1 MDDRQQINSGSKSAN
16 MADISEKIKT
26 DFFEYFEP
34 VVDDCCMRIDLE
46 LGVQLGKNREK
57 FSKEQYIKLLEYLR
71 SIRKEL
77 KQNYLLK
84 IHEIFHDMYQ
94 KAASNQPGGIDFS
107 KVSLSS
113 DAAVKESHAI
123 AQIISECEHLFYEE
137 LASFNKHIAL
147 SQGKHTIA
155 DSQNPIFPDKLM
167 RALVEAVQPL
177 KLNTDCRI
185 ALYKTF
191 EANVFSQLG
200 FIYRELIKRC
210 EMPVTP
216 PLYLVGEIKEAVEPA
231 LTAVEHCSAEF
242 RLLQEKLL
250 LWRGLHTPSAY
261 DLTSATPAA
270 CYEHFEILNALQ
282 ILQQFNEDLEAGEK
296 IPVLKW
302 RVLKKLEEL
311 SFSDKAKNL
320 AQQDEDVL
328 DLVAII
334 FSEIERDEL
343 LQDAVKKVILQL
355 EIPVAVISV
364 GRYSIFT
371 LADNPV
377 RQLLDDLFAAGLF
390 LNVDEHD
397 DLLILQ
403 RIASAVKK
411 MSKDSGGEF
420 PGWTK
425 EADEFSSYLT
435 KQIERSQVIEQN
447 IRQSMNKQQEVESVR
462 KLVFTVIENSMK
474 GKALPTAIV
483 EFLRNVWSEVL
494 LDVYMRNNEQP
505 ERWVNTVQAMDDL
518 IISVMPPADEVHKKQ
533 ILKFLPGLITE
544 LRQGLKQISY
554 DKAAQSRFFK
564 DLAVWHIILMDKKEV
579 KQAMVEGNALPD
591 KMDTVAGNN
600 SELTK
605 NLALGSWV
613 EFTSESVRDWGK
625 LLWKDAAMENMLF
638 VRKSGEKMFEI
649 HVNELAKKLKLGQ
662 VVLVKVNQQTITER
676 VLSELMGL

>member
-1 MDDRQQINSGSKSAN
+1 MDDRQQINSGSKPAN
-16 MADISEKIKT
+16 MADISREIKAV
-26 DFFEYFEP
+26 FFEYFEP
-34 VVDDCCMRIDLE
+34 VLDDCCMRIDLE

-84 IHEIFHDMYQ
+84 VHDIFNGMYQ
-94 KAASNQPGGIDFS
+94 QAASNQPGGIDFS

-113 DAAVKESHAI
+113 DAAVKESHAV

-137 LASFNKHIAL
+137 LASFNKHLAR

-167 RALVEAVQPL
+167 RALVESIQPL

-185 ALYKTF
+185 ALYKIF

-210 EMPVTP
+210 AVPVAQ
-216 PLYLVGEIKEAVEPA
+216 PLYRVGEIKEMDEPA
-231 LTAVEHCSAEF
+231 LTGVEPCSAEF
-242 RLLQEKLL
+242 RLLQEKLS
-250 LWRGLHTPSAY
+250 LWRELHTPSAY
-261 DLTSATPAA
+261 DLTSALPAA
-270 CYEHFEILNALQ
+270 FYEHFEILNALQ
-282 ILQQFNEDLEAGEK
+282 VLQQFNEDLDAGEK
-296 IPVLKW
+296 MPVLKW

-311 SFSDKAKNL
+311 SFSDKVKKL

-328 DLVAII
+328 DLVALI

-355 EIPVAVISV
+355 EIPLAAISV
-364 GRYSIFT
+364 GRYSIFS
-371 LADNPV
+371 LADNSV

-397 DLLILQ
+397 ELLILQ
-403 RIASAVKK
+403 RIASTVKK
-411 MSKDSGGEF
+411 MSKESGVAF
-420 PGWTK
+420 SGWTK
-425 EADEFSSYLT
+425 EADEFSSFLS
-435 KQIERSQVIEQN
+435 KQNQRSQVIEQN
-447 IRQSMNKQQEVESVR
+447 ISQSMNKQQEVESVR
-462 KLVFTVIENSMK
+462 KVVFTLIENSMK

-494 LDVYMRNNEQP
+494 LDVYMHNNEQP
-505 ERWVNTVQAMDDL
+505 ERLENTVQAMDDL
-518 IISVMPPADEVHKKQ
+518 IVSVIPPANDDHKKQ
-533 ILKFLPGLITE
+533 ILKLLPGLIAE
-544 LRQGLKQISY
+544 LRKGLKQISY

-564 DLAVWHIILMDKKEV
+564 DLAVWHIILMDKKEA
-579 KQAMVEGNALPD
+579 KQAMVDDTAVPE
-591 KMDTVAGNN
+591 KMDAVASNS
-600 SELTK
+600 SELAK
-605 NLALGSWV
+605 NLTVGSWV
-613 EFTSESVRDWGK
+613 EFTSESLKYWGK

-638 VRKSGEKMFEI
+638 VRKNGEKMFEI
-649 HVNELAKKLKLGQ
+649 QANELEKKLRLGQ
-662 VVLVKVNQQTITER
+662 VALVKLDPRGITER
-676 VLSELMGL
+676 VLSELLGL

>member
-1 MDDRQQINSGSKSAN
+1 MDDRQQINSGSKPAN
-16 MADISEKIKT
+16 MADISGKIKT

-34 VVDDCCMRIDLE
+34 VVDDCCMRIDFE

-84 IHEIFHDMYQ
+84 VHDIFNGMDQ
-94 KAASNQPGGIDFS
+94 QTASNKPGGIDFS

-113 DAAVKESHAI
+113 DDAVKENYAV

-137 LASFNKHIAL
+137 LASFNKHLAR

-155 DSQNPIFPDKLM
+155 DSQNPILPDKLM
-167 RALVEAVQPL
+167 RALVEAVKPL

-191 EANVFSQLG
+191 EANVFSRLG
-200 FIYRELIKRC
+200 FICRELIKRC
-210 EMPVTP
+210 ELPDAP
-216 PLYLVGEIKEAVEPA
+216 PLYRVGEIKEAVEPA
-231 LTAVEHCSAEF
+231 LTGVEQCSAEF
-242 RLLQEKLL
+242 RLLQEKLS
-250 LWRGLHTPSAY
+250 LWRGLHAPSAY

-282 ILQQFNEDLEAGEK
+282 VLHQFNEDLDAGEK
-296 IPVLKW
+296 MPALKW
-302 RVLKKLEEL
+302 RLLKKLEEL

-334 FSEIERDEL
+334 FSEIEQDEL
-343 LQDAVKKVILQL
+343 LHDAVKKVILQL
-355 EIPVAVISV
+355 EIPLAAISV
-364 GRYSIFT
+364 GRYSVFS
-371 LADNPV
+371 LAGNPV

-397 DLLILQ
+397 ELLILQ

-411 MSKDSGGEF
+411 MSKESGGEF
-420 PGWTK
+420 SGWTK
-425 EADEFSSYLT
+425 EADEFSSYFA
-435 KQIERSQVIEQN
+435 KQAQRSQAVEQN
-447 IRQSMNKQQEVESVR
+447 ISQSMTKQQEVESVR
-462 KLVFTVIENSMK
+462 KIVFTVIENSMK

-494 LDVYMRNNEQP
+494 LDVYTRNKEQP

-518 IISVMPPADEVHKKQ
+518 IVSVIPPADESHKKQ
-533 ILKFLPGLITE
+533 ILKLLPGLITE
-544 LRQGLKQISY
+544 LRKGLKQISY
-554 DKAAQSRFFK
+554 DKVAQSRFFK
-564 DLAVWHIILMDKKEV
+564 DLAVWHIILMDKKEA
-579 KQAMVEGNALPD
+579 KQAMVEGNAVPE

-600 SELTK
+600 SELAK

-613 EFTSESVRDWGK
+613 VFASESVRHWGK
-625 LLWKDAAMENMLF
+625 LLWKDATMENMLF

-649 HVNELAKKLKLGQ
+649 QANELTEKLRLGQ
-662 VVLVKVNQQTITER
+662 AALVKVDQQTITER
-676 VLSELMGL
+676 VLSGLMGL